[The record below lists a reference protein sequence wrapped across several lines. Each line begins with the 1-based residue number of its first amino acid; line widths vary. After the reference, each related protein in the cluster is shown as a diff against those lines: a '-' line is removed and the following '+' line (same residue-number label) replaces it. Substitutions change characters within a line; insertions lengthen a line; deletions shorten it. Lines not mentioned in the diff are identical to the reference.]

1 MKASFKNIRIL
12 APILLIF
19 LSLGCNPN
27 YKVIDYTSSNETT
40 INDFSTSDSLFPFVY
55 SYQNKL
61 NETMNEV
68 INSAEVDMEIG
79 NPEGLL
85 GNFVAD
91 LVLIK
96 AQKVSKTSVDF
107 CVLNNGGLRK
117 PIQKGPITRGDIYEL
132 MPFENELVVLELSG
146 EKVKEFT
153 EFVLKKSLQLD
164 ARKAGVPVSGIRMV
178 IKDSLIAETRIG
190 LYTLDVKKKYT
201 IVTSDYLS
209 AGGDNMSFFI
219 EPISSTP
226 LNLKLRDV
234 ILEEI
239 ITLGKNNLTVK
250 AQFDGRIRIQK

>member
-1 MKASFKNIRIL
+1 MKASFKNTWIL
-12 APILLIF
+12 TPILLIF
-19 LSLGCNPN
+19 LSLGCNSN

-40 INDFSTSDSLFPFVY
+40 VNDFSTSDSLFPMVY

-68 INSAEVDMEIG
+68 INSAEIDMEIG

-91 LVLIK
+91 LALIK
-96 AQKVSKTSVDF
+96 AQKISKSTVDF

-178 IKDSLIAETRIG
+178 IKDSLISETRIG

-201 IVTSDYLS
+201 VVTSDYLS
-209 AGGDNMSFFI
+209 AGGDDMSFFLD
-219 EPISSTP
+219 PISIMP

-239 ITLGKNNLTVK
+239 IMLGKNNITVK

>member
-1 MKASFKNIRIL
+1 MKASFKNTWIL
-12 APILLIF
+12 TPILLIF
-19 LSLGCNPN
+19 LSLGCNSN

-40 INDFSTSDSLFPFVY
+40 VNDFSTSDSLFPMVY

-68 INSAEVDMEIG
+68 INSAEIDMEIG

-91 LVLIK
+91 LALIK
-96 AQKVSKTSVDF
+96 AQKISKSTVDF

-178 IKDSLIAETRIG
+178 IKDSLISETRIG

-201 IVTSDYLS
+201 VVTSDYLS
-209 AGGDNMSFFI
+209 AGGDDMSFFLD
-219 EPISSTP
+219 PISIMP
-226 LNLKLRDV
+226 LNLKFRDV

-239 ITLGKNNLTVK
+239 IMLGKNNITVK

>member
-1 MKASFKNIRIL
+1 MKASFKNTWIL
-12 APILLIF
+12 TPILLIF
-19 LSLGCNPN
+19 LSLGCNSN

-40 INDFSTSDSLFPFVY
+40 VNDFSTSDSLFPMVY

-68 INSAEVDMEIG
+68 INSAEIDMEIG

-91 LVLIK
+91 LALIK
-96 AQKVSKTSVDF
+96 AQKISKSTVDF

-164 ARKAGVPVSGIRMV
+164 ARKAGVPGSGIRMV
-178 IKDSLIAETRIG
+178 IKDSLISETRIG

-201 IVTSDYLS
+201 VVTSDYLS
-209 AGGDNMSFFI
+209 AGGDDMSFFLD
-219 EPISSTP
+219 PISIMP

-239 ITLGKNNLTVK
+239 IMLGKNNITVK